1 MMLWSSD
8 NIDADEQWAGRI
20 YGMHT
25 KGWFRFWADGQ
36 DGVRV
41 HHAAQNGTQ
50 RTQNLLLVYF

>member
-20 YGMHT
+20 YSMDT

-41 HHAAQNGTQ
+41 HHTAQNGTQ
-50 RTQNLLLVYF
+50 HTQNLLLVYF